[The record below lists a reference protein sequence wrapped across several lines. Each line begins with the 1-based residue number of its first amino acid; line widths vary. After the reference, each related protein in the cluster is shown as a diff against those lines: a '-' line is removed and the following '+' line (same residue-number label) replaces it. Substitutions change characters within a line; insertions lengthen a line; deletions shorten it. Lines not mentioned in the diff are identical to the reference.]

1 MRRALGVASAVLTT
15 ACTTP
20 PLAPD
25 VPHAVDRLPLTPYAE
40 HEACFDGIPGD
51 RLDYRWQTSEPV
63 DFDIRYREG
72 GAVVAPI
79 VRERSRGASGI
90 FEVRLRE
97 RYCLHWQAGN
107 AGAFVDYR
115 LVLRRAPP

>member
-1 MRRALGVASAVLTT
+1 MRRALGVAAAVLTT

-20 PLAPD
+20 PPRAASGLALAP
-25 VPHAVDRLPLTPYAE
+25 YAAT
-40 HEACFDGIPGD
+40 EACVDLAVGD
-51 RLDYRWQTSEPV
+51 RLDYRYRASEAV